1 MLKKPWL
8 ATLALMSLVVLFI
21 VLGNRLQ
28 LYKDYQHTM
37 ERTEMIREFAFNH
50 EIKRYDQQPF
60 LNHSPSYDE
69 HLFFSLND
77 NYSIFYEGE
86 DGVEYGLGP
95 NYQFGPDAK
104 AIGIFKIGAP
114 VDEQFATKSL
124 EIRL

>member
-50 EIKRYDQQPF
+50 EIKRYD
-60 LNHSPSYDE
+60 
-69 HLFFSLND
+69 
-77 NYSIFYEGE
+77 
-86 DGVEYGLGP
+86 
-95 NYQFGPDAK
+95 
-104 AIGIFKIGAP
+104 
-114 VDEQFATKSL
+114 
-124 EIRL
+124 